1 MEKTERVNS
10 EIKFHFNQVL
20 EAYGD
25 RTVFCGLYG
34 SQNYDLDTEN
44 SDVDTKA
51 IVLPT
56 IHELMLYKKVS
67 HTFIVRENEEGQCDV
82 KHIQLMFENFMKQ
95 NINFLELLYT
105 PYYVVA
111 DNFRDLWKQVVSGR
125 DLIAGCNIKKMIH
138 AAAGMGKQKYTAM
151 EKRFESKIP
160 LIEKYGYDP
169 KQLASLLRLEYF
181 CEYYLE
187 YNNFEKATHPEGLSR
202 DTILSVKVT
211 PPSLAVARKMANDS
225 ITHLQNCVNRV
236 ASLPS
241 NTNEE
246 EVIKTFLD
254 KIAEI
259 AVTRYLRGGKD
270 NDEYEV

>member
-1 MEKTERVNS
+1 MERQ
-10 EIKFHFNQVL
+10 EIKNEVRFHADEVIRK
-20 EAYGD
+20 YGES
-25 RTVFCGLYG
+25 RFMFCGLYG
-34 SQNYDLDTEN
+34 SQNYGLDTPT

-56 IHELMLYKKVS
+56 IHELMHYKKVS
-67 HTFIVRENEEGQCDV
+67 QTFVVRENEEGQCDV

-105 PYYVVA
+105 PYYIVA
-111 DNFRDLWKQVVSGR
+111 DNFQDLWGQVVGGR
-125 DLIAGCNIKKMIH
+125 DLIAGCNVKKMIH
-138 AAAGMGKQKYTAM
+138 TAVGMSEQKYVAM

-160 LIEKYGYDP
+160 LIDKYGYDP
-169 KQLASLLRLEYF
+169 KQLASMLRLEYF

-187 YNNFEKATHPEGLSR
+187 NSNFEKAIHPEGLSR
-202 DTILSVKVT
+202 DTILSVKAA
-211 PPSLAVARKMANDS
+211 PPSLAVARRMANDS
-225 ITHLQNCVNRV
+225 RTHFQSYIDRV

-241 NTNEE
+241 KTKEE

-259 AVTRYLRGGKD
+259 AVTRYLKGEKD
-270 NDEYEV
+270 NGGYEL

>member
-1 MEKTERVNS
+1 MERQ
-10 EIKFHFNQVL
+10 EIKNEVCFHADEVIRK
-20 EAYGD
+20 YGES
-25 RTVFCGLYG
+25 RFMFCGLYG

-56 IHELMLYKKVS
+56 IHELMYCKKIS
-67 HTFIVRENEEGQCDV
+67 QTFVVRQNEDGQCDV
-82 KHIQLMFENFMKQ
+82 KHIQLMFENFIKQ

-105 PYYVVA
+105 PYYIVA
-111 DNFRDLWKQVVSGR
+111 DNFRDLWKQIVGGR
-125 DLIAGCNIKKMIH
+125 DLIAGCNIKKMIR
-138 AAAGMGKQKYTAM
+138 AAAGMGEQKYVAM
-151 EKRFESKIP
+151 ERRFESKIP

-169 KQLASLLRLEYF
+169 KQLASMLRLEYF

-187 YNNFEKATHPEGLSR
+187 NSNFEKAIHPEGLSR

-211 PPSLAVARKMANDS
+211 PPSLAVARRMANDS
-225 ITHLQNCVNRV
+225 RTHLQSCIDRV
-236 ASLPS
+236 TSLPS
-241 NTNEE
+241 KTKEE

-259 AVTRYLRGGKD
+259 AVTRYLKGGK
-270 NDEYEV
+270 NNGRYEL

>member
-56 IHELMLYKKVS
+56 IHELMHYKKVS

-138 AAAGMGKQKYTAM
+138 AAAGMGKQKYAAM

-187 YNNFEKATHPEGLSR
+187 DSNFERAIHPKWVPR

-225 ITHLQNCVNRV
+225 ITHLQNCVDRV

-241 NTNEE
+241 KTNEE

-270 NDEYEV
+270 NDGYDV

>member
-1 MEKTERVNS
+1 MERQ
-10 EIKFHFNQVL
+10 EIKNEVCFHADEVIRK
-20 EAYGD
+20 YGES
-25 RTVFCGLYG
+25 RFMFCGLYG

-56 IHELMLYKKVS
+56 IHELMHYKKVS
-67 HTFIVRENEEGQCDV
+67 HTFDVRENEEGQCDV

-111 DNFRDLWKQVVSGR
+111 DSFRDLWGQVVGGR

-138 AAAGMGKQKYTAM
+138 AAVGMGKQKYVAM

-169 KQLASLLRLEYF
+169 KQLASMLRLEYF

-187 YNNFEKATHPEGLSR
+187 NNNFEKAIHPEGLSR

-225 ITHLQNCVNRV
+225 MTHLQSCVERV

-241 NTNEE
+241 KTNEE
-246 EVIKTFLD
+246 EIIKTFLD

-270 NDEYEV
+270 NDGYEL